1 MGAKAEASGSAIL
14 EAYRRGDPLA
24 VIASAHGLDAS
35 GIFDHIAELK
45 DDIARS
51 RAVWQR
57 AALTMRSIWANIDMI
72 TRLDYSGIA
81 LSDTPKV
88 VAALGNEID
97 VDVAVAMMH
106 FLGIPEEDPELPL
119 LRSTDRLSLLYVLG
133 KHHGIEPD
141 YQLALA
147 KMPLDTLA
155 AFRQFVKPNTTYTR
169 LSEILAVSE
178 TTALAIRAKTI
189 KSLSYSEYDKAV
201 GQISRRFGRVSFD
214 ESDPWPVP
222 TATLVDRYGGGSW
235 QKALDTV
242 GLEVCSSEDLFGVT
256 EHQDSLDAFIDECE
270 MCGYSMNVE
279 TYDLWVYAQAG
290 MRIERPAAGD
300 IIRHFGVTWDQLIE
314 LCVGS
319 DVTEV
324 QMQPAQSRLLEQAR
338 REERELD
345 VEGDRQEGVD
355 DWHRTGNLVSE
366 LLARMPWN
374 SFLRLE
380 YDIGNNTPNRPYAQA
395 TPSADGVWCE
405 VVSEEF
411 LPAAD
416 WPMARQFL
424 ADDGWSGPDSDFPN
438 WWKSQVSPA
447 DAGHQ
452 IITALRHGR
461 QCTDVTKFR
470 WSTGEFP
477 PGPAPDGGV
486 TLDEAL
492 NGAVQTLRNAS

>member
-1 MGAKAEASGSAIL
+1 MGAKAEASDSAIL

-35 GIFDHIAELK
+35 GIFDHIAELE
-45 DDIARS
+45 DDLARS

-57 AALTMRSIWANIDMI
+57 AALTMRSIRANIDMI
-72 TRLDYSGIA
+72 TRLDDSGIA

-88 VAALGNEID
+88 VGALGNEID

-106 FLGIPEEDPELPL
+106 FLGIPEEDRELPG
-119 LRSTDRLSLLYVLG
+119 LRLTDKLSLLYVLG

-147 KMPLDTLA
+147 TMPLDAIA
-155 AFRQFVKPNTTYTR
+155 AFRQFVKPDTSYTR

-189 KSLSYSEYDKAV
+189 KNLSYSEYDEVA
-201 GQISRRFGRVSFD
+201 GQISRRFGRVSLD

-222 TATLVDRYGGGSW
+222 TATLVNRYGRGSW
-235 QKALDTV
+235 REAMDMV
-242 GLEVCSSEDLFGVT
+242 GLKVCSSEDLFSVT

-270 MCGYSMNVE
+270 MCGYSMSVE

-290 MRIERPAAGD
+290 MRIERPAAVE
-300 IIRHFGVTWDQLIE
+300 IVRHFGVSWDELIE

-324 QMQPAQSRLLEQAR
+324 QIQPAQSRLLEQAR
-338 REERELD
+338 REECELD
-345 VEGDRQEGVD
+345 IDGDRQDGDD

-374 SFLRLE
+374 SFLRVE
-380 YDIGNNTPNRPYAQA
+380 YDLGDNTPNSPYAQA

-405 VVSEEF
+405 VVSEEY

-416 WPMARQFL
+416 WPITRQFL
-424 ADDGWSGPDSDFPN
+424 SDDGWSEPDTDFPN
-438 WWKSQVSPA
+438 WWKSQVSPDA
-447 DAGHQ
+447 AGHQ
-452 IITALRHGR
+452 IIAALRHGR
-461 QCTDVTKFR
+461 QCPDVTKFR

-477 PGPAPDGGV
+477 LGNGPDGGV
-486 TLDEAL
+486 TLDDAL